1 MEKMPQSSQARPAS
15 ERGGGSLRGRG
26 GRGGRGGARGGGRGG
41 GGGDKLRFVLR
52 EGRNRQIRK
61 MLSALG

>member
-1 MEKMPQSSQARPAS
+1 VEKMPQSSQARPAS

-26 GRGGRGGARGGGRGG
+26 GRGGARGGGRGG
-41 GGGDKLRFVLR
+41 VGGDKLRFVLR